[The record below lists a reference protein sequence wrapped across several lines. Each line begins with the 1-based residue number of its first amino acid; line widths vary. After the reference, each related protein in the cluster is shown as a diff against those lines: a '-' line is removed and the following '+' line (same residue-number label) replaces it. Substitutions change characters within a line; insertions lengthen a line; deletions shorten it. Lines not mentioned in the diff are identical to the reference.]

1 MTNKE
6 AREILERYIRCS
18 NSVCPP
24 VDCDECQD
32 HVTAKQLD
40 EALQVALEALK
51 EPKQPDH
58 IAVVSKKDD
67 ENGDDLIRREDALM
81 SLTGEWTESRD
92 EILSKAIRRI
102 KRLPSAQ
109 PELQWIPCSERLPEE
124 ETDVI
129 VCSDKGKIGIS
140 RGSWSTELQGKWIW
154 YTEGWRF
161 GKVIA
166 WLQLPEPYKPQQE
179 DNT

>member
-6 AREILERYIRCS
+6 AYEILEKYIRCS
-18 NSVCPP
+18 NNECPP

-40 EALQVALEALK
+40 DALQVALEALK

-92 EILSKAIRRI
+92 ESLSKAIRRI
-102 KRLPSAQ
+102 KRLPSIQ
-109 PELQWIPCSERLPEE
+109 PEIIRCKDCKHWRQQTNYQGAPLSFGFCESDNMWRSLYGETTEVSHIDTDDDFYCGYAERRI
-124 ETDVI
+124 D
-129 VCSDKGKIGIS
+129 D
-140 RGSWSTELQGKWIW
+140 
-154 YTEGWRF
+154 
-161 GKVIA
+161 
-166 WLQLPEPYKPQQE
+166 
-179 DNT
+179 